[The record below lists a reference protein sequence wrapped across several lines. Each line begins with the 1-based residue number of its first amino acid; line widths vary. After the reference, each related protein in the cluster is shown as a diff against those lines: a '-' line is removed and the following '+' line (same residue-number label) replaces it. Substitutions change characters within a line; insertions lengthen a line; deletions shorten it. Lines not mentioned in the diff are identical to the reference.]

1 MRRCLSSPVGA
12 NGEDAQRI
20 HRLSTFCYNV
30 SNMIIL
36 GIILG
41 LLGLTLFIT
50 GGVLSNDSPGIEP
63 KHLALMLVGVVLIL
77 TGGIMVTAVVMNMK

>member
-1 MRRCLSSPVGA
+1 
-12 NGEDAQRI
+12 
-20 HRLSTFCYNV
+20 
-30 SNMIIL
+30 MIIL

-50 GGVLSNDSPGIEP
+50 GGVLSNDSPGVEP

-77 TGGIMVTAVVMNMK
+77 TGGIMVTAIVLNMK